1 MIDRLDGLDVSPTQL
16 RVGGAIAAG
25 VGVIAAFAAT
35 AVLLNGLF
43 AGVAFVLALILG
55 AGIPLAGVALLKDG
69 FPAGGLVAPLLAILA
84 QYVFGR
90 GAVVRRED
98 GAYEWHALAETDDGF
113 EVELADGTVIPVEG
127 TRGDL
132 HRFGGRPLA
141 ILEEKGENVEQFLVE
156 EEPPETAAE
165 STRERRA
172 GMDIHH
178 PRRLRDDTF
187 LISMK
192 NVAQPAEGSAGPAL
206 VQRGREKALEEAGGQ
221 QAIPTFWLMIATGAL
236 AVVGFG
242 MGYGAL
248 LL

>member
-1 MIDRLDGLDVSPTQL
+1 VVDEMAAYLTSHEEDVTADGHPSEWTEEEWSDCGNAQY
-16 RVGGAIAAG
+16 AKWAG
-25 VGVIAAFAAT
+25 VGDGRAKEWAQGISDDV
-35 AVLLNGLF
+35 AVARGEEPAYKSTGDSGN
-43 AGVAFVLALILG
+43 ASESVRKDE
-55 AGIPLAGVALLKDG
+55 PL
-69 FPAGGLVAPLLAILA
+69 
-84 QYVFGR
+84 R
-90 GAVVRRED
+90 
-98 GAYEWHALAETDDGF
+98 ETDEGF

-156 EEPPETAAE
+156 EEPPEAAAE

-221 QAIPTFWLMIATGAL
+221 QAIPTFWLMVATGLL